1 MNHLSP
7 RPHLKSLHIWMKVL
21 PPVGIFSERMMT
33 MSYLQVR
40 RKQTVN
46 TWTDWLYQSWL
57 RVICLTFFQRGP
69 LTPMVSPRDY
79 RLSRKSML
87 INVPG
92 YLQSRK
98 ELYSSVFEEIH
109 EHRIQ
114 SYKML
119 LEDFPLPSKQI
130 Y

>member
-1 MNHLSP
+1 
-7 RPHLKSLHIWMKVL
+7 
-21 PPVGIFSERMMT
+21 
-33 MSYLQVR
+33 
-40 RKQTVN
+40 
-46 TWTDWLYQSWL
+46 
-57 RVICLTFFQRGP
+57 
-69 LTPMVSPRDY
+69 MVSPRDY

-98 ELYSSVFEEIH
+98 ELYSSIFEEIH

-119 LEDFPLPSKQI
+119 LEDFPLPSSSLLSKFI
-130 Y
+130 KRKKEKLTLLNMLKL

>member
-1 MNHLSP
+1 
-7 RPHLKSLHIWMKVL
+7 
-21 PPVGIFSERMMT
+21 
-33 MSYLQVR
+33 
-40 RKQTVN
+40 
-46 TWTDWLYQSWL
+46 
-57 RVICLTFFQRGP
+57 
-69 LTPMVSPRDY
+69 MVSPGDY